1 MHTAACEDRH
11 PRQASHRL
19 HDLHYLVDWR
29 RKEGSTIRGGSSGAS
44 WLAEKIRRRPPG
56 YTIHPSSRASIPFFP
71 VLFSVHGVVRLSAL
85 AFGKFFERGVRLFF
99 TCIWS
104 AANRPDRLVP
114 KVGIDNF
121 ALIVLALAHDIIIL
135 RRLRMIG
142 IHVLSA
148 TGLHSVSGICHLEEL
163 KYR

>member
-1 MHTAACEDRH
+1 MQTAAYEERQ
-11 PRQASHRL
+11 PRQAAHRL

-56 YTIHPSSRASIPFFP
+56 YTIHPSSRASFAFFR

-85 AFGKFFERGVRLFF
+85 AFGKFFERGGRIFF

-104 AANRPDRLVP
+104 AANRPDRLFP

-121 ALIVLALAHDIIIL
+121 ALIVLALADDIIIL

-148 TGLHSVSGICHLEEL
+148 TGLNYVSGLCQLGEL
-163 KYR
+163 